1 MIVSLALLACAARGP
16 EPTEDMAADS
26 QKPAE
31 VARPSGQVENG
42 LFTDEDLG
50 FQVPLLEGWVA
61 EPGPSSGLMRVAMR
75 HVPTGTRVEFWVFEG
90 RGLTPR
96 QREGC
101 SWTFESEGRANTIS
115 DEVIVAMCTP
125 EDPSERR
132 VFGTVFAHQR
142 WVMQI
147 ESHTPN
153 DALVEGKE
161 AADRVIRHLRW

>member
-1 MIVSLALLACAARGP
+1 MILSMALLACATRGP
-16 EPTEDMAADS
+16 GPLDESLAESESSVVMDL
-26 QKPAE
+26 PA
-31 VARPSGQVENG
+31 GQVHDG
-42 LFTDEDLG
+42 VFTDDNLG

-96 QREGC
+96 PREGC
-101 SWTFESEGRANTIS
+101 SWTFQGEGRPNTIS
-115 DEVIVAMCTP
+115 DEVVVAMCTP
-125 EDPSERR
+125 ADPSARR

-142 WVMQI
+142 WVMQV